1 MGLEGKVMRL
11 FAAGAAVCALLT
23 LAGNSPPPSG
33 VASEQTV
40 ARNASVAATL
50 PLDDAQDFENATRG
64 ILAKL
69 TGDIINADGSVA
81 WSVPDFDFLN
91 AEAPDTV
98 NPSLWRQ
105 SQLTAIHGLFEVVP
119 GIYQIRGYDLSVM
132 TLIAGESGWIVI
144 DPLLTPAPAE
154 AGLALANTILGERP
168 VVAVLYTHS
177 HADHFGGVLGVT
189 SREALAAG
197 EVEIIAPAGFTA
209 ETVGES
215 VLAGAAMGRRA
226 QYQFGAN
233 LPVNS
238 QGVVG
243 VGLGPKLSTGPIG
256 LLPPTRELGLESQT
270 LEIDGVV
277 FEFLDAGGTEAPSEF
292 VFYLPQYNALHTA
305 EVATRNFHNILTPR
319 GALVRDSLK
328 WSRTIDDI
336 LVQFGAKSSVML
348 ASHHWPVWGND
359 NVREALRNQRDT
371 YRFTHD
377 QTLRLANQ
385 GATMD
390 EIANAIGEPDFAAS
404 DFGTRGYYGTYEHNS
419 RAVYQRYFGWWNAV
433 PADYDPLPKA
443 EEAAK
448 WIEALGGAEAALGK
462 GQAAFEAG
470 EYRWGARLLQTL
482 VFAEPENEAARQWLA
497 ATYEQL
503 GYQSE
508 GGTWR
513 NIYLSAAD
521 ELRSPRE
528 NADITTATAGVLAA
542 VPTLDLFDALATRFN
557 PAKMQGEPAVLQ
569 FAFPDTGESIT
580 VDMRRSVMYPRS
592 GTADRPAAALTI
604 DRSNFNLLLA
614 QEVDIQSLLA
624 SGAATI
630 EGNPLALLG
639 LFQSLDQPDPQFD
652 IVVP

>member
-1 MGLEGKVMRL
+1 MRHL
-11 FAAGAAVCALLT
+11 AVGACALAMLA
-23 LAGNSPPPSG
+23 LAGNAPPPQG
-33 VASEQTV
+33 AASEQTKV
-40 ARNASVAATL
+40 HNASVASDL
-50 PLDDAQDFENATRG
+50 PLADSADFENARRG
-64 ILAKL
+64 LLARL
-69 TGDIINADGSVA
+69 EGDILNADGSVA
-81 WSVPDFDFLN
+81 WSIPEFDFLN
-91 AEAPDTV
+91 QEAPDTV

-119 GIYQIRGYDLSVM
+119 GIYQVRGYDLSVM
-132 TLIAGESGWIVI
+132 TLIAGKSGWIVI
-144 DPLLTPAPAE
+144 DPLLTPAPAK
-154 AGLALANTILGERP
+154 AGLELANATLGERP

-189 SREALAAG
+189 SREELAAG
-197 EVEIIAPAGFTA
+197 KVEIIAPAGFTA

-256 LLPPTRELGLESQT
+256 LLPPTRELGAESET
-270 LEIDGVV
+270 LELDGVV

-348 ASHHWPVWGND
+348 ASHHWPIWGKD
-359 NVREALRNQRDT
+359 KVQEALRNQRDT

-390 EIANAIGEPDFAAS
+390 EIANAIGEPDFAAR

-448 WIEALGGAEAALGK
+448 WIEALGGADAALDKGK
-462 GQAAFEAG
+462 SAFEAG
-470 EYRWGARLLQTL
+470 DYRWGARLLQTL
-482 VFAEPENEAARQWLA
+482 VFAQPENEAARQWLA

-503 GYQSE
+503 GFQSE

-569 FAFPDTGESIT
+569 FTFPDTEESIT
-580 VDMRRSVMYPRS
+580 VDMRPSIMYPRA
-592 GTADRPAAALTI
+592 GMADNAAAALTLA
-604 DRSNFNLLLA
+604 RSDFNLLLA
-614 QEVDIQSLLA
+614 QEVDIQSLIA
-624 SGAATI
+624 SGAAKI
-630 EGNPLALLG
+630 EGNPLALLT

>member
-1 MGLEGKVMRL
+1 MKPISAMLC
-11 FAAGAAVCALLT
+11 AGAALALVANT
-23 LAGNSPPPSG
+23 PPPAG
-33 VASEQTV
+33 VASDETKAHNAQV
-40 ARNASVAATL
+40 AQSL
-50 PLDDAQDFENATRG
+50 PLSDEEDFANARRGLLAQLE
-64 ILAKL
+64 
-69 TGDIINADGSVA
+69 GDILNDDGSIA
-81 WSVPDFDFLN
+81 WSIPDFDFLSQ
-91 AEAPDTV
+91 EAPDTV

-132 TLIAGESGWIVI
+132 TLIAGETGWIVI
-144 DPLLTPAPAE
+144 DPLLTPAPAK
-154 AGLALANTILGERP
+154 AGLALANKTLGERP

-177 HADHFGGVLGVT
+177 HADHFGGVMGVT
-189 SREALAAG
+189 SREALASG

-215 VLAGAAMGRRA
+215 VLAGSAMGRRA

-233 LPVNS
+233 LPVGAT
-238 QGVVG
+238 GVVG

-256 LLPPTRELGLESQT
+256 LLPPTRELGIEGERI
-270 LEIDGVV
+270 EIDGVV

-292 VFYLPQYNALHTA
+292 VFYLPQYDALHVA

-328 WSRTIDDI
+328 WSRTLDDI
-336 LVQFGAKSSVML
+336 LMQFGANSKVML
-348 ASHHWPVWGND
+348 ASHHWPIWGSD
-359 NVREALRNQRDT
+359 KVREALRNQRDM

-390 EIANAIGEPDFAAS
+390 EIADTIGEPGFAKA

-433 PADYDPLPKA
+433 PADYNALPKVA
-443 EEAAK
+443 EARK
-448 WIEALGGAEAALGK
+448 WVEALGGVDAALAK
-462 GQAAFEAG
+462 GREAYEAG
-470 EYRWGARLLQTL
+470 EYRWGARLLQNV
-482 VFAEPENEAARQWLA
+482 VFAEPDNEAARLWLA

-503 GYQSE
+503 GFQSE

-521 ELRSPRE
+521 ELRKPRD
-528 NADITTATAGVLAA
+528 NADITTAGIGVLAA
-542 VPTLDLFDALATRFN
+542 VPTIDLFDALAARFN
-557 PAKMQGEPAVLQ
+557 PAKMKGEPAILQ
-569 FAFPDTGESIT
+569 FNFPDTNEGIT
-580 VDMRRSVMYPRS
+580 VDMRASVMHPRE
-592 GTADRPAAALTI
+592 GLDEAAAAALTI
-604 DRSNFNLLLA
+604 ARSDFNRLLA

-624 SGAATI
+624 SGAASI
-630 EGNPLALLG
+630 EGAPLALLT
-639 LFQSLDQPDPQFD
+639 LFQALDRPDPQFD
-652 IVVP
+652 IVTP

>member
-1 MGLEGKVMRL
+1 MRSISAL
-11 FAAGAAVCALLT
+11 LGACALLS
-23 LAGNSPPPSG
+23 LVGNAPPPQG
-33 VASEQTV
+33 VASEQT
-40 ARNASVAATL
+40 ASHNSSVAQRL
-50 PLDDAQDFENATRG
+50 PLTSDEDFKNARRGLLAQLE
-64 ILAKL
+64 
-69 TGDIINADGSVA
+69 GDILNDDGTTA
-81 WSVPDFDFLN
+81 WAIPDFDFLN
-91 AEAPDTV
+91 SESPSTV

-144 DPLLTPAPAE
+144 DPLLTPAPAK
-154 AGLALANTILGERP
+154 AGLALANATLGERP

-189 SREALAAG
+189 SLEALAAG

-233 LPVNS
+233 IPVGA

-256 LLPPTRELGLESQT
+256 LLPPTRELGTQNERLE
-270 LEIDGVV
+270 LDGVV

-292 VFYLPQYNALHTA
+292 VFYLPQYGALHVA

-328 WSRTIDDI
+328 WSRTLDDI
-336 LVQFGAKSSVML
+336 LMQFGTGSKVML
-348 ASHHWPVWGND
+348 ASHHWPIWGSEK
-359 NVREALRNQRDT
+359 VREALRNQRDM

-390 EIANAIGEPDFAAS
+390 EIADAIGEPDFARN

-433 PADYDPLPKA
+433 PADYNPLPKA
-443 EEAAK
+443 EEASK
-448 WIEALGGAEAALGK
+448 WVEAIGGSDAALAK
-462 GQAAFEAG
+462 GQEAFEAG
-470 EYRWGARLLQTL
+470 DYRWGARLLQNL
-482 VFAEPENEAARQWLA
+482 VFADPENEAARLWLA

-503 GYQSE
+503 GFQSE

-521 ELRSPRE
+521 ELRKPRA
-528 NADITTATAGVLAA
+528 NADITTAGVGVLAS
-542 VPTLDLFDALATRFN
+542 VPTIDLFDALATRFN
-557 PAKMQGEPAVLQ
+557 PAKMRGEPALLQ
-569 FAFPDTGESIT
+569 FSFSDTRETIT
-580 VDMRRSVMYPRS
+580 VDMRRSVMYPRK
-592 GTADRPAAALTI
+592 GEALDEGQGQGAAAVLTI
-604 DRSNFNLLLA
+604 ARSDFNRLLA
-614 QEVDIQSLLA
+614 QEVDVQSLLA

-630 EGNPLALLG
+630 EGNPMALLT
-639 LFQSLDQPDPQFD
+639 LFQAFDRPDPQFD
-652 IVVP
+652 IVIP

>member
-1 MGLEGKVMRL
+1 MRHL
-11 FAAGAAVCALLT
+11 AATASVLALLT
-23 LAGNSPPPSG
+23 LAGNSPPRQG
-33 VASEQTV
+33 GASEQTV
-40 ARNASVAATL
+40 AANASVAQEL
-50 PLDDAQDFENATRG
+50 PLEDTADFENARRG
-64 ILAKL
+64 LLAQL
-69 TGDIINADGSVA
+69 EGDMLNDDGSVA
-81 WSVPDFDFLN
+81 WSIPEYDFLSQK
-91 AEAPDTV
+91 APDTV

-132 TLIAGESGWIVI
+132 TLIAGKSGWIVI
-144 DPLLTPAPAE
+144 DPLLTPAPAKS
-154 AGLALANTILGERP
+154 GLALANATLGERP

-233 LPVNS
+233 LPVNA

-256 LLPPTRELGLESQT
+256 LLPPTRELGVESET
-270 LEIDGVV
+270 LELDGVV

-292 VFYLPQYNALHTA
+292 VFYLPQYEAVHTA

-336 LVQFGAKSSVML
+336 LMQFGAKSSVML
-348 ASHHWPVWGND
+348 ASHHWPIWGED

-390 EIANAIGEPDFAAS
+390 EIANAIGEPDFAAR

-433 PADYDPLPKA
+433 PSDYDPLPKI
-443 EEAAK
+443 EEASK
-448 WIEALGGAEAALGK
+448 WIEALGGADAALTK

-470 EYRWGARLLQTL
+470 DYRWGARLLQTL
-482 VFAEPENEAARQWLA
+482 VFAQPENETARQWLA

-503 GYQSE
+503 GFQSE

-513 NIYLSAAD
+513 NIYLAAAD

-528 NADITTATAGVLAA
+528 NAELNTATTGVLAA
-542 VPTLDLFDALATRFN
+542 IPTLDLFDALATRFN
-557 PAKMQGEPAVLQ
+557 PAKMNAAPAMLQ
-569 FAFPDTGESIT
+569 FIFPDTEESIT
-580 VDMRRSVMYPRS
+580 VDMRQSVMYPRAGS
-592 GTADRPAAALTI
+592 VEAPVATFTVA
-604 DRSNFNLLLA
+604 RSDFNQLLA
-614 QEVDIQSLLA
+614 QEVDIQTLISNE
-624 SGAATI
+624 AATI
-630 EGNPLALLG
+630 DGNPLALLA
-639 LFQSLDQPDPQFD
+639 LFQSLDQNDPQFNI
-652 IVVP
+652 IVP